1 MISSEG
7 QSLPPRWHLVNPS
20 PSLQVNVVYGFPH
33 LEIELLSLTPKLNF
47 KYHRW
52 KTEPFPFFILSKRVL
67 WCGKC
72 IFLAI
77 YSNISYKICPTM
89 KNVRILKFGNVLFKV
104 HCILCRKIMVLLLER
119 VSIEMITNKLCI
131 FITQSNC

>member
-1 MISSEG
+1 MGKLTKSGEFLVS
-7 QSLPPRWHLVNPS
+7 QSFLIRS
-20 PSLQVNVVYGFPH
+20 PG
-33 LEIELLSLTPKLNF
+33 
-47 KYHRW
+47 
-52 KTEPFPFFILSKRVL
+52 FPFFILSKRVL

-104 HCILCRKIMVLLLER
+104 HCILCRKIMVLLLES

-131 FITQSNC
+131 FIILFAYLLYLLVNFPKIRGPKNYQKWLNSDPTPIFYNF